1 MYRRTV
7 CEQRLCPLFAL
18 LVFLLFFTGTPV
30 TADCI
35 EPTALIHSTVSLT
48 RHFGE
53 DERQRD
59 PSLLGVRGTAWFLS
73 PQLIVTAG
81 HVAQSMNLSEQ
92 NWKDVEIWD
101 GTEKQ
106 FNSVRIRSFEG
117 AASERIAVAEL
128 RSAVPA
134 AQPLR
139 IRTGPLMPGERVVS
153 LGYPGNILRFASG
166 HFVNYGEAGKLEGAA
181 LLEMADGDDRLALD
195 HGASGA
201 PVADCSGRAV
211 AVVSNI
217 FAKSMP
223 FMGQAIRIS
232 TAWGSPNIAAVPMS
246 VLAGYLGSE

>member
-1 MYRRTV
+1 MYRRAV
-7 CEQRLCPLFAL
+7 CAQKLCPLFAV
-18 LVFLLFFTGTPV
+18 LVFLLFFV
-30 TADCI
+30 SSCVLAACI

-53 DERQRD
+53 DERQGD

-92 NWKDVEIWD
+92 NWQDVEIWD

-117 AASERIAVAEL
+117 AAAERIAVAEL
-128 RSAVPA
+128 RRAVPA
-134 AQPLR
+134 AQPLHV
-139 IRTGPLMPGERVVS
+139 RTEPLTPGERVVS
-153 LGYPGNILRFASG
+153 LGYPGNRPRFASG
-166 HFVNYGEAGKLEGAA
+166 RFVNYGEAGKFEGAA
-181 LLEMADGDDRLALD
+181 LLEIADGDDRLALD

-201 PVADCSGRAV
+201 PVADCSGRVV

-217 FAKSMP
+217 FARSMP
-223 FMGQAIRIS
+223 FMGQALRVS
-232 TAWGSPNIAAVPMS
+232 TAWGSPNIAAVPIS
-246 VLAGYLGSE
+246 VLKGYLGPQ